1 MARYSGKYRRKK
13 RTMPLASWVLV
24 LMAVLSLSTGAVVAY
39 LAASTGAVT
48 NSFNAAQSKDPI
60 IAESMSPDKLTKSNV
75 AVQPNNPGYAV
86 YVRAAVLVNW
96 KNGDGNVLAKAPV
109 LGTDY
114 SMDPGDSGWFEH
126 GGFYYYAEMVK
137 DEIDVNPDKTDQ
149 TANLIDSI
157 TVLKPAPVSGYTL
170 NVEIITQTIQ
180 ALGTTDVGDIAAV
193 KNAWGINVGADKKL
207 IDPDPTP

>member
-13 RTMPLASWVLV
+13 RTMPLASWLLV

-60 IAESMSPDKLTKSNV
+60 VAESMSPDKLTKSNV

-114 SMDPGDSGWFEH
+114 SLDPGDSRWFEH

-137 DEIDVNPDKTDQ
+137 DEADVQDKTS
-149 TANLIDSI
+149 NLIDFI
-157 TVLKPAPVSGYTL
+157 TVQQPAPESNYKL

-180 ALGTTDVGDIAAV
+180 ALGTTDVGDTPAV
-193 KNAWGINVGADKKL
+193 TDAWGIDVGADKKL

>member
-13 RTMPLASWVLV
+13 RTMPLASWLLV

-60 IAESMSPDKLTKSNV
+60 IVESMSPDKLTKSNV

-109 LGTDY
+109 PGTDY
-114 SMDPGDSGWFEH
+114 SLDPGDSRWFEH

-137 DEIDVNPDKTDQ
+137 DEAGDDI

-180 ALGTTDVGDIAAV
+180 ALGTTDVDDTPAV
-193 KNAWGINVGADKKL
+193 TAAWGIPVVAKKL
-207 IDPDPTP
+207 TPPTP